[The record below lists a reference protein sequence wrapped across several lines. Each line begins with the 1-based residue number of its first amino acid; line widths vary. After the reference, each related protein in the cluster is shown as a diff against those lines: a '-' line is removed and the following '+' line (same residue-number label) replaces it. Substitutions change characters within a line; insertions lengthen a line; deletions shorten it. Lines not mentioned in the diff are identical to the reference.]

1 MSERDV
7 SQPSARAPE
16 VRVDVQGL
24 RVCLAGTTIN
34 IIDDVSFQL
43 APGELLGLVG
53 ESGSGKTT
61 LALTVLGYTRR
72 GLKVAGGA
80 VYVGAVN
87 VLEASDR
94 ELQRLRGAE
103 VAYVPQDPT
112 SALNPALRVGT
123 QLLEVLR
130 AHPDEAEAFGDAR
143 ARVAET
149 LEEAGLGE
157 IPDLLKLYPH
167 QLSGGQQ
174 QRVGIA
180 MAFLLRPQV
189 IVLDEPTTGLDVT
202 TQRHVLDT
210 VRNLCRSHGVAAIY
224 VSHDLAVVGGL
235 VDTMVVLYAGKVM
248 EYGPTGEVFGS
259 PAHPYTKKLLRA
271 VPLLDRPEALEGI
284 PGHPPRPTRRPPG
297 CQFAPRCDLA
307 IEECTAGP
315 IPLVSLKP
323 GHVARCIRTD
333 QTLQPLETQV
343 RKQEISSPEAKGPL
357 LRISELSAHYGAREV
372 LRGVNF
378 AVKRNEV
385 VAVVGE
391 SGSGKTTLARCLIGL
406 HGSWEGDIR
415 MGDIA
420 LPKLARRRSSQTLQ
434 DIQYV
439 FQNPYTALN
448 PRQTIGRIIEAPL
461 EQFFP
466 SLTRSQRDSR
476 VSMALSDVSLGQD
489 FWARYPDQLS
499 GGERQRVAIARA
511 LIVNPQLLVCDEI
524 TSALDVSVQAMIIE
538 LLRGLQ
544 RERGLSLIFIT
555 HNLALVRSIAQ
566 QVVVLSKG
574 AIVESGSVSNIFER
588 PEHPYT
594 IQLMEDA
601 PRPSAEEG
609 YSHTVE

>member
-1 MSERDV
+1 VSDPDV
-7 SQPSARAPE
+7 TQSQARAPE

-24 RVCLAGTTIN
+24 QVCLAGSGIN
-34 IIDDVSFQL
+34 VIDDVSFRL
-43 APGELLGLVG
+43 ASGELLGLVG

-72 GLKVAGGA
+72 GLRIAGGA
-80 VYVGAVN
+80 ILLGTVD
-87 VLEASDR
+87 VLTASQR
-94 ELQRLRGAE
+94 QLQRLRGAD

-130 AHPDEAEAFGDAR
+130 AHPDEAAAFGDPHV
-143 ARVAET
+143 RVAES
-149 LEEAGLGE
+149 LEEAGLSE
-157 IPDLLKLYPH
+157 IPNLLRLYPH

-180 MAFLLRPQV
+180 MAFLLRPKV

-210 VRNLCRSHGVAAIY
+210 VRRLCRSHGVAAIY

-248 EYGPTGEVFGS
+248 ESGPTAEVFGS

-284 PGHPPRPTRRPPG
+284 PGQPPRLTRRPLG

-307 IEECTAGP
+307 IKKCTEGP
-315 IPLVSLKP
+315 IPLVAVGP
-323 GHVARCIRTD
+323 GRVARCIRTD
-333 QTLQPLETQV
+333 ITLQRGEMQASKGAIPV
-343 RKQEISSPEAKGPL
+343 PEANGPL
-357 LRISELSAHYGAREV
+357 LRISGLSARYGAREV
-372 LRGVNF
+372 LREVDV
-378 AVKRNEV
+378 AVERNEV

-391 SGSGKTTLARCLIGL
+391 SGSGKTTLARCLVGL
-406 HGSWEGDIR
+406 HGSWEGEIR
-415 MGDIA
+415 MGGII
-420 LPKLARRRSSQTLQ
+420 LPRISRNRSPQVLQ
-434 DIQYV
+434 DIQYI

-448 PRQTIGRIIEAPL
+448 PRKTVGRIIERPL
-461 EQFFP
+461 AQFYP
-466 SLTRSQRDSR
+466 SLTRAQRDSR
-476 VSMALSDVSLGQD
+476 VSTALSDVSLAQD

-524 TSALDVSVQAMIIE
+524 TSALDVSVQATIIE
-538 LLRGLQ
+538 LLRRLQ
-544 RERGLSLIFIT
+544 RERGLSMIFIT

-574 AIVESGSVSNIFER
+574 EVVETGSVSKIFER
-588 PEHPYT
+588 PEHRYT

-601 PRPSAEEG
+601 PRPNDREIS
-609 YSHTVE
+609 SDTVA